1 MSITST
7 ATVATDRPERFAKQL
22 VTHLGRKVTWTTVGN
37 ASTATF
43 GTATAGVATD
53 AETLTLTATGKT
65 DDEVALVENVLGSH
79 LERFAFRHP
88 VEITWTRTTT
98 EDIR

>member
-1 MSITST
+1 MPITST

-22 VTHLGRKVTWTTVGN
+22 VTHLGRKVDWVTEGR

-43 GTATAGVATD
+43 GSATARVATD
-53 AETLTLTATGKT
+53 DGVITLSASGAT
-65 DDEVALVENVLGSH
+65 DDEVRLIEQVLGSH

-88 VEITWTRTTT
+88 VDISWTRKTT
-98 EDIR
+98 EDNR